1 MFLLVF
7 SCFMVQEELVQ
18 LLLIVLDDN
27 KDVEDDVAAVASAVA
42 DVAIMDIGIEQ
53 LEVEQIIGSVFEFSK
68 EVDGGVLLVGGGVGV
83 GGRGREL
90 TDLPLGAAADDVE
103 EDDGNFRLDGP
114 GLLGGT

>member
-1 MFLLVF
+1 
-7 SCFMVQEELVQ
+7 MVQEELVQ

-27 KDVEDDVAAVASAVA
+27 KDVEVDVDAVA
-42 DVAIMDIGIEQ
+42 DDDADDDDTITDIGIGP
-53 LEVEQIIGSVFEFSK
+53 LEVEESIGSVFEFSK

>member
-1 MFLLVF
+1 
-7 SCFMVQEELVQ
+7 MVQEELVQ

-27 KDVEDDVAAVASAVA
+27 NDVEDDVAAVASAVA

-68 EVDGGVLLVGGGVGV
+68 EVDGGVLLVGGGVG
-83 GGRGREL
+83 GRGREL